1 VAKPIRIPLSRIRFA
16 ERQVPCGLN
25 NLRVNS
31 FWFDMLYTTVDY
43 DPIKVRVR
51 EDGDFD
57 LVDGRHRWVA
67 ALGAGRQD
75 ILAEL
80 E

>member
-1 VAKPIRIPLSRIRFA
+1 
-16 ERQVPCGLN
+16 
-25 NLRVNS
+25 
-31 FWFDMLYTTVDY
+31 MLYTTVDY

-57 LVDGRHRWVA
+57 LIDGRHRWVA